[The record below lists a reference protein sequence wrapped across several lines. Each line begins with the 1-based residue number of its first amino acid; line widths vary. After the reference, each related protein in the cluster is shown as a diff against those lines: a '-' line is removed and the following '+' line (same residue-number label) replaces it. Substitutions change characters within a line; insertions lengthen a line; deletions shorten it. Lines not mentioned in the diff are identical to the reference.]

1 MTGKAARL
9 NRLKDM
15 PVPDAKGCVGSGKVV
30 ERLIGMFVRFLGGS
44 SLLIP
49 RCASTPMRFL
59 YLAWIQRSWAGAQQ
73 RRLQLLQRQQCFLH
87 ARQNQK

>member
-15 PVPDAKGCVGSGKVV
+15 PVPDAKGCVGSVKVV
-30 ERLIGMFVRFLGGS
+30 ERLIGS